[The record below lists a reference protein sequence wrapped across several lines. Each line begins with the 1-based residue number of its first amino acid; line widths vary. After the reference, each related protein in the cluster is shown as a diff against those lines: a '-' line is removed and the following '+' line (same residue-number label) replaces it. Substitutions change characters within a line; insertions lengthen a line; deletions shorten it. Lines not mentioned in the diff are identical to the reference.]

1 MEFTNL
7 SDWLI
12 IILIF
17 GSIPILFLIGL
28 KKIASQRNLIIKT
41 LADQEILKREQY
53 LEILVQIQRQILLT
67 NPTSPPNYNEIL
79 NLLGHASKAS
89 RVYVF
94 ENSYDHY
101 GNLLSSQKAE
111 WCQEGIEPQIN
122 NPELQHIYLSKYS
135 PYWFNTL
142 SQGKHIM
149 GIVTDFPEAE
159 RAILESQGIFSIL
172 IFPLIVNEE
181 FFGFLGFDNCETSK
195 LWDELE
201 IELLQG
207 AADGISLAQ
216 EHYLAEKEL
225 LERSRQ
231 SMLITTITFSLTQN
245 GTLQTLLKD
254 CTEAIINHFDADLV
268 RIWILNPQDNYLEL
282 QASAGISNNLQG
294 SYSRIPMGSFKVG
307 EIAQTRQPYLTN
319 DLLHDDNNR
328 NLDWI
333 KQKSLIAFAGY
344 PLMVENNLL
353 GVIGI
358 FSRHALSQ
366 KTINTLA
373 MISDQIALGI
383 RRKQQEADLARNRE
397 RYRAIVE
404 DQTELI
410 CRSLPNGNL
419 SFVNGAYCRYFG
431 LSEQKLLGQGFLP
444 FIPDPDH
451 TRVRNYLESLFHLT
465 QVKPIT
471 SIEHRVLIQG
481 EIRWLQW
488 THRAIFDQ
496 NNRIVEFQGI
506 GRDITESKQ
515 YEVALEKERQQLK
528 QLITYAPVAIAMFDQ
543 EMRFI
548 AHSYQWLL
556 DYNLQGKNIIGFSY
570 YEVFNDFPNSW
581 REIHQ
586 RVLNGEVLSNSEDM
600 WIRSDGSQIYLR
612 WALHPWHNSDN
623 EVGGLVMV
631 TQIVN
636 ELVEARESALKAS
649 QIKSQFLATM
659 SHEIR
664 TPMNGVIGMTDL
676 LLKTN
681 LSPDQRDFVE
691 TLKISGQNLLVL
703 INDILDFSK
712 LEAGEMKLETVSFS
726 LNDALEELIALLS
739 NQANLKGLELVI
751 DLDSNLPFDLKG
763 DPFRL
768 RQILLNLAGNAI
780 KFTERGQVMIQI
792 SLESET
798 PSLVKIRFE
807 VKDTGIGISAKDQEK
822 LFQSFSQ
829 IDASTTRKYGGTGLG
844 LAICQELVKL
854 MDGEIGV
861 ESELGVGSTFWF
873 TVTFEKEIK
882 PLVCS
887 FPNDSNLK
895 GRKILVL
902 DTSRNYPLI
911 FQYVQTWGM
920 ECYQAKS
927 MSEAIAK
934 LRQHPD
940 YDLALVDLQH
950 LDIAGDIFRR
960 WLRHEPNLKQIK
972 WLLLTSIEQHQQA
985 KNLLAEGFVGYLL
998 KPVSPSRLFETL
1010 IKLVGY
1016 QNPQNLIP
1024 KTQISRPYK
1033 LLLVEDTP
1041 INQKVILNQLKLLG
1055 YEADYVENGQ
1065 EALDILEKNHYD
1077 LILMDC
1083 LMPILDGYQTTRK
1096 LREREGK
1103 NSHTIIVAMTAN
1115 AMKEDKE
1122 KCLQAGMDD
1131 YISKPVSFE
1140 VLETVLNSWLPHQE
1154 VQEITPLG
1162 EVFPISSSQINC
1174 PIDLDRLEE
1183 LTRGDRE
1190 FQEEILASF
1199 LEDAPTYLQEI
1210 KADLAAKNYQNAG
1223 KTAHRLKGAAS
1234 TVGVKEMP
1242 EIAKQLELAAFDDN
1256 IEILP
1261 DLLAQLESRFVQVE
1275 RFIKNY
1281 LET

>member
-1 MEFTNL
+1 
-7 SDWLI
+7 
-12 IILIF
+12 
-17 GSIPILFLIGL
+17 
-28 KKIASQRNLIIKT
+28 
-41 LADQEILKREQY
+41 
-53 LEILVQIQRQILLT
+53 
-67 NPTSPPNYNEIL
+67 
-79 NLLGHASKAS
+79 
-89 RVYVF
+89 
-94 ENSYDHY
+94 
-101 GNLLSSQKAE
+101 
-111 WCQEGIEPQIN
+111 
-122 NPELQHIYLSKYS
+122 
-135 PYWFNTL
+135 
-142 SQGKHIM
+142 
-149 GIVTDFPEAE
+149 
-159 RAILESQGIFSIL
+159 
-172 IFPLIVNEE
+172 
-181 FFGFLGFDNCETSK
+181 LGFDNCENAK
-195 LWDELE
+195 LWDQLE
-201 IELLQG
+201 IELLHG
-207 AADGISLAQ
+207 AANGISLAQ

-231 SMLITTITFSLTQN
+231 SILITTITFSLTQN
-245 GTLQTLLKD
+245 GTLQALLKD
-254 CTEAIINHFDADLV
+254 CAEAIINHFDAGLA
-268 RIWILNPQDNYLEL
+268 RIWILNSQDHYLEL
-282 QASAGISNNLQG
+282 QASAGLSTNLQG
-294 SYSRIPMGSFKVG
+294 SYSHIPIGVCRVG
-307 EIAQTRQPYLTN
+307 QIAKTLQPYLTN
-319 DLLHDDNNR
+319 DLLHDDNTR

-333 KQKSLIAFAGY
+333 ERESLISFAGY
-344 PLMVENNLL
+344 PLMVENTLL

-358 FSRHALSQ
+358 FSRRRLSQ

-383 RRKQQEADLARNRE
+383 RRKQQEIDLARNRE

-431 LSEQKLLGQGFLP
+431 LSEQELLGQGFLP
-444 FIPDPDH
+444 FIPEPDH
-451 TRVRNYLESLFHLT
+451 NRVRSYLESLFHLT
-465 QVKPIT
+465 QVKPIA
-471 SIEHRVLIQG
+471 SIEHRVLIKG
-481 EIRWLQW
+481 EIHWLQW

-528 QLITYAPVAIAMFDQ
+528 QLITYAPVAIAMFDK
-543 EMRFI
+543 EMRFM
-548 AHSYQWLL
+548 AYSYQWLL
-556 DYNLQGKNIIGFSY
+556 DYNLQGQDIIGHSY
-570 YEVFNDFPNSW
+570 YEIFPDFPSSW
-581 REIHQ
+581 KEIHQ
-586 RVLNGEVLSNSEDM
+586 RGLNGEVLSNPEDVL
-600 WIRSDGSQIYLR
+600 ICSDDSKIYLR
-612 WALHPWHNSDN
+612 WALHPWHNSN
-623 EVGGLVMV
+623 NQVGGLVMV

-636 ELVEARESALKAS
+636 ELVEAREAALKAS

-676 LLKTN
+676 LLKTRLN
-681 LSPDQRDFVE
+681 PEQRDFVE
-691 TLKISGQNLLVL
+691 TLKMSGQNLLIL

-739 NQANLKGLELVI
+739 NQANVKGLELI
-751 DLDSNLPFDLKG
+751 IHLDSNLPLDLKG
-763 DPFRL
+763 DPYRL

-780 KFTERGQVMIQI
+780 KFTEQGQVAIQI

-798 PSLVKIRFE
+798 PSLIKVRFE
-807 VKDTGIGISAKDQEK
+807 VKDTGIGISDQDQEK

-829 IDASTTRKYGGTGLG
+829 LDASTTRKYGGTGLG

-861 ESELGVGSTFWF
+861 ESEWGVGSSFWF

-934 LRQHPD
+934 LRQYHD

-960 WLRHEPNLKQIK
+960 WLRHEPNLKQVK

-1016 QNPQNLIP
+1016 QNCQNVIS
-1024 KTQISRPYK
+1024 KMKISRPYK

-1055 YEADYVENGQ
+1055 YETDLVENGQ
-1065 EALDILEKNHYD
+1065 EALDILENNHYD
-1077 LILMDC
+1077 LVLMDC
-1083 LMPILDGYQTTRK
+1083 LMPVLDGYQTTRK

-1140 VLETVLNSWLPHQE
+1140 VLETVLNSWLPTQG
-1154 VQEITPLG
+1154 VQEIIPNG
-1162 EVFPISSSQINC
+1162 KIFPISSSQMDC
-1174 PIDLDRLEE
+1174 PIDLDRLDE
-1183 LTRGDRE
+1183 LTRGDRA
-1190 FQEEILASF
+1190 FQQEILDSF
-1199 LEDAPTYLQEI
+1199 LEDAPIYLQEI
-1210 KADLAAKNYQNAG
+1210 KQALATKNYQDAG

-1234 TVGVKEMP
+1234 TVGVREIP
-1242 EIAKQLELAAFDDN
+1242 EIAKQLELATFDDN
-1256 IEILP
+1256 VEVLP
-1261 DLLAQLESRFVQVE
+1261 DLLAQLEGYFSQVE
-1275 RFIKNY
+1275 RFIQSY
-1281 LET
+1281 FDV